1 MSNMTVWNNYIFRIN
16 YMLHN
21 FCLIRKIMEHAGI
34 DAISNDDFKCYLLL
48 WNDSLRDLA
57 LIHPSTFFLDIVN
70 VSNTSG
76 VPAFT
81 PRNV

>member
-1 MSNMTVWNNYIFRIN
+1 
-16 YMLHN
+16 
-21 FCLIRKIMEHAGI
+21 MEHAGI

>member
-1 MSNMTVWNNYIFRIN
+1 
-16 YMLHN
+16 
-21 FCLIRKIMEHAGI
+21 MEHAGI

-81 PRNV
+81 PSSVSLIKPMGKYATFEANS